1 MSELVSK
8 VAQSQMDRATN
19 KQKLAYS
26 FVNNYMSTGLI
37 KNILCFPTLGNYFKF
52 QSYSYFV
59 LHIYVCAKSSLRL
72 QMGMRKNKIGLSWA
86 KIS

>member
-8 VAQSQMDRATN
+8 VVQSQMDRATN

-37 KNILCFPTLGNYFKF
+37 KNILCFPPHGNYFKVF
-52 QSYSYFV
+52 LAYNIKVIPILCFICMCQIF
-59 LHIYVCAKSSLRL
+59 IEIAAGNAKE
-72 QMGMRKNKIGLSWA
+72 
-86 KIS
+86 